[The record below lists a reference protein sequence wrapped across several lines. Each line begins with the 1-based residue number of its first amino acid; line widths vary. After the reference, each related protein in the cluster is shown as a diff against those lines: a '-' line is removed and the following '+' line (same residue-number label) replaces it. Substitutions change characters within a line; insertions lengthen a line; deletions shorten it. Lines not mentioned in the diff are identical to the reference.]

1 METAVKEKSVAVN
14 NKAND
19 KKEAF
24 VNNNPVNKDN
34 SKTAEAGKTEQPIN
48 GAKVEQPAKPGEP
61 VKTEAPKAEAKT
73 EPAKETVKVEPGK
86 PALNLEGTLKLVEE
100 LHRKKIQRDK
110 LITTINGVEAFEVE
124 LREDGDETGGNV
136 YQRCELTIEDDKGRV
151 FSTKNPTI
159 IWTVAQMVVSLCVD
173 KLAEIEAGIT
183 IPA

>member
-1 METAVKEKSVAVN
+1 METTLKEKTAATNSN
-14 NKAND
+14 ANA

-24 VNNNPVNKDN
+24 VHNNPVNKEAVKPFD
-34 SKTAEAGKTEQPIN
+34 AGKEKEPVN
-48 GAKVEQPAKPGEP
+48 GAKVEQPAKAGEP
-61 VKTEAPKAEAKT
+61 VKIEPKAEVKTEPVKTEAKT
-73 EPAKETVKVEPGK
+73 EPAKLV
-86 PALNLEGTLKLVEE
+86 LNLEGTLKLVED

-110 LITTINGVEAFEVE
+110 LITTINNVEAFEVE